1 MIQKPTRMAFILISF
16 PKGSQAF
23 LEVVS
28 LISKFES
35 LLLGSIHVPDLEKK
49 ESIFGILVKA
59 NTDQL
64 GAITGSLGKVSGV
77 KVKSAV
83 LPMDEKNDSENI
95 S

>member
-1 MIQKPTRMAFILISF
+1 MEKPIRMAFILISF
-16 PKGSQAF
+16 PKGSRAF

-35 LLLGSIHVPDLEKK
+35 ILLGSIHVPSQEKG

-64 GAITGSLGKVSGV
+64 GAVTGSLGKIQGV

-83 LPMDEKNDSENI
+83 LPKEEK
-95 S
+95 